1 MNHMRPR
8 LKLMGRGEISGS
20 APLTEVKLTRKIWY
34 VLALLATAPNAEML
48 RSELTEIAWPLS
60 DDRSR
65 DVLLHKWRKSVVAA
79 FAELGV
85 QPVVVISERLVTLDT
100 TLITVD
106 YFECLRLGATLL
118 SSLSAAATLEAAI
131 EFDTLASDQILLAG
145 HPEAFETQRTEFDAL
160 RIQCLE
166 RGWKAAVTCGNDEA
180 ATQFADRLRNIGYTG
195 ELHVEPETD
204 EFVIRKDSKPR
215 SYAQG
220 IAALL
225 LIGLFTT
232 PIILGRFS
240 QPPLKQRMSGNP
252 IPDQAPTYIGRFI
265 QYEYKPKPED
275 NVTLSEAVAT
285 VQIPGGDAITTG
297 VVRYKNLDQQILT
310 VRTSKKRKVMWST
323 LTPQVQGTQYF
334 PDSIVTDKFGNIF
347 VGAYVNIRSAVSSGR
362 KAGFYLALL
371 KYSPDG
377 KLLSTSF
384 SKNQQDRILNLIR
397 VVSDMQGGAWLFTSG
412 KNGTPTVSICAMHLT
427 ATGVLDAEF
436 SIDKKIAQ
444 LTSVTQGSKGENY
457 LVSTVFNRNTS
468 GNRSD
473 WQVQR
478 LSKDGK
484 LEWTTTIDSP
494 AHKDDFFSAGA
505 LATNGDFLVYGPLA
519 TTTLDGVIRNIPSV
533 VRLDAG
539 DGRIKKLEQTQT
551 HFLNTRVMLSPV
563 PMLDMYVLGSYDM
576 TQDGSN
582 SVYFYRSRPSDDFSS
597 LSMIVGLPRK
607 MKAKRIVSM
616 YYRGSIAS
624 FSALL
629 QPLQSPG
636 QRLAL
641 IYVNKYSGTDITT
654 GILTT
659 DKMVNYNQSD
669 ANVVAGR
676 FGKNFTVF
684 DFTGLK

>member
-1 MNHMRPR
+1 
-8 LKLMGRGEISGS
+8 MGRGEISGS
-20 APLTEVKLTRKIWY
+20 DPLTEVKLTRKIWY
-34 VLALLATAPNAEML
+34 VLALLATAANAEML

-79 FAELGV
+79 FADLGV

-166 RGWKAAVTCGNDEA
+166 RGWKAAITCGNDEA
-180 ATQFADRLRNIGYTG
+180 ATHFANRLKNLGFTG
-195 ELHVEPETD
+195 DLYVEPDAQEFIIGRET
-204 EFVIRKDSKPR
+204 KPR
-215 SYAQG
+215 NYAQG

-225 LIGLFTT
+225 LIGLFST
-232 PIILGRFS
+232 PIILGRIS
-240 QPPLKQRMSGNP
+240 QPPPAKRMSGSM

-275 NVTLSEAVAT
+275 QVTVSEAVAA
-285 VQIPGGDAITTG
+285 VQIPKRGTVTTG
-297 VVRYKNLDQQILT
+297 TVRHKNLDQQILT
-310 VRTSKKRKVMWST
+310 VCTTANRKLLWST
-323 LTPQVQGTQYF
+323 LTPQIQGVQYF
-334 PDSIVTDKFGNIF
+334 PDHVTSDKFGNVF
-347 VGAYVNIRSAVSSGR
+347 VGAHVNIMIKEPSGR
-362 KAGFYLALL
+362 TPGRYLALL

-377 KLLSTSF
+377 KLLSTSI
-384 SKNQQDRILNLIR
+384 SKYPQDRILHLIR
-397 VVSDMQGGAWLFTSG
+397 VVSDMEGGAWLFSTGYRDTTS
-412 KNGTPTVSICAMHLT
+412 VSILRMHLK
-427 ATGVLDAEF
+427 ASGVLEDAV
-436 SIDKKIAQ
+436 STGKGVAD
-444 LTSVTQGSKGENY
+444 LTAVVQGSTGENY
-457 LVSTVFNRNTS
+457 LISTRYR
-468 GNRSD
+468 GNNPVNASD

-478 LSKDGK
+478 ISKDGK
-484 LEWTTTIDSP
+484 LEWTITIDSP
-494 AHKDDFFSAGA
+494 AHKSDFYSDAT
-505 LATNGDFLVYGPLA
+505 LASNGDLLVFGPLA
-519 TTTLDGVIRNIPSV
+519 TATLDGVVRNIPSV
-533 VRLDAG
+533 VRLIARN
-539 DGRIKKLEQTQT
+539 GRIKQLEQTQT
-551 HFLNTRVMLSPV
+551 HFLSTRVMLSPV

-576 TQDGSN
+576 AENGSN
-582 SVYFYRSRPSDDFSS
+582 SVYFYRSRPSEEFSS

-616 YYRGSIAS
+616 YYRGSLAS
-624 FSALL
+624 FSALM
-629 QPLQSPG
+629 QPLESPG
-636 QRLAL
+636 QSLAL

-659 DKMVNYNQSD
+659 DRLVHYNQSD
-669 ANVVAGR
+669 ANIVAGR